1 MCNERERGVRLTPCV
16 RAAESGERRRERER
30 TAEANSKRS
39 TEKRPADG
47 KAPVRGIYSYHA
59 ASDERIDRGS
69 E

>member
-1 MCNERERGVRLTPCV
+1 MQRKRARGAVDAL
-16 RAAESGERRRERER
+16 RAGSKSGERRRERER
-30 TAEANSKRS
+30 TAEADSKRS
-39 TEKRPADG
+39 AEKRPADG

>member
-1 MCNERERGVRLTPCV
+1 MQRKRARGAVDAL
-16 RAAESGERRRERER
+16 RAGNKSGERRREGER
-30 TAEANSKRS
+30 TAEADSKQS
-39 TEKRPADG
+39 AEKRPADG